1 MGNRRSTSPR
11 PILLIPQMLT
21 LTIAL
26 EFVSRACG
34 ATATSTRGSSGRVAF
49 DAVVEAIIPQLAIER
64 RAPDPQ
70 RSRHPRHA
78 ATIVAESEGDKFALE
93 IGQCRDLA
101 PRVEKSIGNR
111 LSIRFVTLPR
121 RSRVDMNGG

>member
-1 MGNRRSTSPR
+1 EDGIRDFHVTGVQTCALPILPSGTAQPPPVAMGNRRSTSPR

-26 EFVSRACG
+26 DFVSRACG
-34 ATATSTRGSSGRVAF
+34 ATATSMWGSSGRVAF

-78 ATIVAESEGDKFALE
+78 
-93 IGQCRDLA
+93 
-101 PRVEKSIGNR
+101 
-111 LSIRFVTLPR
+111 
-121 RSRVDMNGG
+121 